1 MTENKKKRGRPR
13 KIESFQELKEIMQP
27 APLHENNPPKEINP
41 AEIQKKIAEVKK
53 SLEGTPKLKGL
64 HLAKDQAYDEW
75 SNEFKEKGF
84 ATTPNKGILTVDAD
98 KFKPL
103 PDDWFSLGK
112 VAKLQ
117 WLTANRR

>member
-1 MTENKKKRGRPR
+1 MTEKKKRGRPR
-13 KIESFQELKEIMQP
+13 KVDSTP
-27 APLHENNPPKEINP
+27 APKDPAHE
-41 AEIQKKIAEVKK
+41 
-53 SLEGTPKLKGL
+53 
-64 HLAKDQAYDEW
+64 EW
-75 SNEFKEKGF
+75 ATEFKEKGF

-117 WLTANRR
+117 WLTANRK